1 MVTAYLH
8 ERFQLRIFGPAAF
21 GIVVAAGWAGT
32 AAITPGTLAIAT
44 ACSFLLL
51 LQFRLWDDLEDR
63 DRDAA
68 THPER
73 LLVRMP
79 AAPYRCAL
87 MGLALANVALCGI
100 GGWPPAVEMMLL
112 NLAFH
117 VAYRRT
123 RRHVPDGVW
132 RFSILLLKYPAFVG
146 VLATILGA
154 PQPGRVAVAALVA
167 YSTACGYEA
176 LHGNRRL
183 ATCHMAGRVGRVGR
197 GGQGGQGSGYLPDPP
212 DLPDLT

>member
-1 MVTAYLH
+1 MFTAYLR
-8 ERFQLRIFGPAAF
+8 ERFPQRIFAPAAI
-21 GIVVAAGWAGT
+21 GIVVAAHWAST
-32 AAITPGTLAIAT
+32 APTTAPTLMFVT
-44 ACSFLLL
+44 ACSFLFL

-176 LHGNRRL
+176 LHGRHQL
-183 ATCHMAGRVGRVGR
+183 AGVA
-197 GGQGGQGSGYLPDPP
+197 S
-212 DLPDLT
+212 